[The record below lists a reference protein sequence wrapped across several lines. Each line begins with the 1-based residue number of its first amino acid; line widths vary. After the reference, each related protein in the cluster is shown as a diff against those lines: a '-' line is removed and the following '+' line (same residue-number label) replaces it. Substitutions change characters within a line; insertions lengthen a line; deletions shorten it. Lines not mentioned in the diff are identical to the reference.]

1 MNFQLIEYKTPTMPI
16 SSFGI
21 IPDLYVSDFLS
32 WLNGWGCRVV
42 RTEINYR
49 TMPHGADELLSDL
62 HAPRHWPSYR
72 ECALYV
78 RDTVIMGER

>member
-1 MNFQLIEYKTPTMPI
+1 MKFQLIEYKTPTMPI

-32 WLNGWGCRVV
+32 WLNKWGCMVV
-42 RTEINYR
+42 RREKDYR
-49 TMPHGADELLSDL
+49 SMPQADELLSDL
-62 HAPRHWPSYR
+62 VAPRHWPSYR
-72 ECALYV
+72 ACALFV